1 MSYQLCTISITFYL
15 FADPIPVKVSRSQ
28 TGRMWT
34 VVVAILV
41 ILVVLCIKAS
51 IRPSNFPP
59 GPPCLAFAGSLPY
72 LEVRRVQLDQESDL
86 FVFSRCET

>member
-1 MSYQLCTISITFYL
+1 MLIAFYL
-15 FADPIPVKVSRSQ
+15 VADLRVNKEKQKP
-28 TGRMWT
+28 GRMWT

-72 LEVRRVQLDQESDL
+72 LEV
-86 FVFSRCET
+86 